1 VPTLELAAALGAE
14 ARTAAPELLVSVGS
28 GVVSDLVK
36 KASRDLELPNWCVAT
51 APSVDAYTS
60 GTSNIRV
67 EGYAAPLPACPS
79 GVVICDLEVV
89 SRAPREMFL
98 AGLGDLLAKFIA
110 YLDWNLSRI
119 LTGEYYCETV
129 EGFSLE
135 SARKA
140 LAAAREMG
148 ADVPAAARS
157 LTDAVLVSGLAMQA
171 LRSSRP
177 AASAEHTI
185 AHYWGMAGAAG
196 NAALDL
202 HGILVGAASRVVLH
216 AYRSF
221 YRAAETADPDV
232 RARIEAL
239 ACEPHWEEQVDPQMR
254 PFLGKM
260 REEMR
265 GRGFDRGKTAARLD
279 AFRREKGRILEMA
292 ARTLEELSGAVE
304 LLESLGY
311 PFPLRKL
318 EISPRSAALAVR
330 HLRFLRDR
338 YSTFDLAHELGLEG
352 ELAAEAVRCVESEG
366 P

>member
-1 VPTLELAAALGAE
+1 
-14 ARTAAPELLVSVGS
+14 
-28 GVVSDLVK
+28 
-36 KASRDLELPNWCVAT
+36 
-51 APSVDAYTS
+51 
-60 GTSNIRV
+60 
-67 EGYAAPLPACPS
+67 
-79 GVVICDLEVV
+79 
-89 SRAPREMFL
+89 
-98 AGLGDLLAKFIA
+98 
-110 YLDWNLSRI
+110 
-119 LTGEYYCETV
+119 
-129 EGFSLE
+129 
-135 SARKA
+135 
-140 LAAAREMG
+140 
-148 ADVPAAARS
+148 
-157 LTDAVLVSGLAMQA
+157 
-171 LRSSRP
+171 
-177 AASAEHTI
+177 
-185 AHYWGMAGAAG
+185 
-196 NAALDL
+196 
-202 HGILVGAASRVVLH
+202 
-216 AYRSF
+216 
-221 YRAAETADPDV
+221 
-232 RARIEAL
+232 
-239 ACEPHWEEQVDPQMR
+239 MR